1 VKTDRGQADPRVT
14 ETLGGYWRGE
24 ISEHQMLGVLRESRV
39 LVPIVAVAAVEEA
52 GEAGGETEKQTDMA
66 MPKLVGKDG
75 QAAMMAYTSLDAMR
89 LWDAT
94 ARPVPMP
101 LSRACQAA
109 LAEDC
114 ALVIDVGGPVQV
126 SLQGPRLAAL
136 ASGQP
141 VPPPHEDPE
150 IIQTVAAIAAGATL
164 RTADHGGLVVEL
176 AATSHEEATRTARQ
190 IVAVLGQRLRR
201 IDVQTR

>member
-1 VKTDRGQADPRVT
+1 METDRGQADPPVT

-24 ISEHQMLGVLRESRV
+24 ISEHQMLGVLRDARV
-39 LVPIVAVAAVEEA
+39 LVPIVAVAAD
-52 GEAGGETEKQTDMA
+52 GESEKQTDMA

-75 QAAMMAYTSLDAMR
+75 RAAMMAYTSLDAMR

-109 LAEDC
+109 LAENC

-126 SLQGPRLAAL
+126 DLEGPRLAAI
-136 ASGQP
+136 ASGEP
-141 VPPPHEDPE
+141 VPLPHEDPE
-150 IIQTVAAIAAGATL
+150 IIRIVAAIAPGATL
-164 RTADHGGLVVEL
+164 RAADDGGLVVEI
-176 AATSHEEATRTARQ
+176 AATNYEEASRTGQQ
-190 IVAVLGQRLRR
+190 IVAALGHRLRR
-201 IDVQTR
+201 VDVQVR

>member
-1 VKTDRGQADPRVT
+1 METDRGQADPRVA

-24 ISEHQMLGVLRESRV
+24 ISEHQMLGVLRDARV
-39 LVPIVAVAAVEEA
+39 LVPIVAVAAD
-52 GEAGGETEKQTDMA
+52 GESEKQTDMA

-75 QAAMMAYTSLDAMR
+75 RAAMMAYTSLDAMR

-109 LAEDC
+109 LAENC

-126 SLQGPRLAAL
+126 DLEGPRLAAI
-136 ASGQP
+136 ASGEP
-141 VPPPHEDPE
+141 VPLPHEDPE
-150 IIQTVAAIAAGATL
+150 IIRIVAAIAPGATL
-164 RTADHGGLVVEL
+164 RAADDGGLVVEI
-176 AATSHEEATRTARQ
+176 AATNYEEASRTGQQ
-190 IVAVLGQRLRR
+190 IVAALGHRLRR
-201 IDVQTR
+201 VDVQVR